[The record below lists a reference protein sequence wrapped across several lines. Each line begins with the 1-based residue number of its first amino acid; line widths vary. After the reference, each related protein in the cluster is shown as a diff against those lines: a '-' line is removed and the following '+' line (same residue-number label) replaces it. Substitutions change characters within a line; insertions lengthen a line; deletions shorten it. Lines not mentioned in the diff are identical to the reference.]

1 MDGIEGLTPPLMP
14 LDLENL
20 SPAARYFAPGESP
33 GVKYRAAGPDAQ
45 GAALEKT
52 ARDFESV
59 LLHRVFEEMRRSVPE
74 SGLLDSG
81 TSDQVQGLFW
91 MYLAQ
96 DVAAKGGI
104 GLAKELSRQFS
115 RMQNTKSSPDAAERR
130 VGAPHPRGF
139 EQTCGGCIAPTLPS
153 AAEAKS

>member
-1 MDGIEGLTPPLMP
+1 MDGIEGLAMP
-14 LDLENL
+14 LVPLDPGNL
-20 SPAARYFAPGESP
+20 SPAAQ
-33 GVKYRAAGPDAQ
+33 YRAANPDAQ

-81 TSDQVQGLFW
+81 TSDQVQGMFW

-115 RMQNTKSSPDAAERR
+115 RMQHAK
-130 VGAPHPRGF
+130 
-139 EQTCGGCIAPTLPS
+139 PS
-153 AAEAKS
+153 ADAAEAKP

>member
-1 MDGIEGLTPPLMP
+1 MDGIEGLAMP
-14 LDLENL
+14 LVPLDPANL
-20 SPAARYFAPGESP
+20 SPAAPYFAPGESR
-33 GVKYRAAGPDAQ
+33 GAENLAANPDAQ

-81 TSDQVQGLFW
+81 TSDQVQSMFW

-104 GLAKELSRQFS
+104 GLAKELSRQFA
-115 RMQNTKSSPDAAERR
+115 RMQHAKPSADAAE
-130 VGAPHPRGF
+130 VKP
-139 EQTCGGCIAPTLPS
+139 
-153 AAEAKS
+153 

>member
-1 MDGIEGLTPPLMP
+1 MDGIEGLATPLVP
-14 LDLENL
+14 LDPESL
-20 SPAARYFAPGESP
+20 SPAAIHFAPGESP
-33 GVKYRAAGPDAQ
+33 GARYGANPDAQ
-45 GAALEKT
+45 GAAIEKT

-81 TSDQVQGLFW
+81 TSDQVQGMFW

-115 RMQNTKSSPDAAERR
+115 RMQHDAHLAPGESPG
-130 VGAPHPRGF
+130 GAND
-139 EQTCGGCIAPTLPS
+139 
-153 AAEAKS
+153 AAEAKP

>member
-1 MDGIEGLTPPLMP
+1 MDGIEGLAAPLVP
-14 LDLENL
+14 LDPESL
-20 SPAARYFAPGESP
+20 SPAATYFAPSGSP
-33 GVKYRAAGPDAQ
+33 GARYGAAGPDAQ

-81 TSDQVQGLFW
+81 TSDQVQGMFW

-115 RMQNTKSSPDAAERR
+115 RMQHDVHLAPGESP
-130 VGAPHPRGF
+130 GAND
-139 EQTCGGCIAPTLPS
+139 
-153 AAEAKS
+153 AAEAKP